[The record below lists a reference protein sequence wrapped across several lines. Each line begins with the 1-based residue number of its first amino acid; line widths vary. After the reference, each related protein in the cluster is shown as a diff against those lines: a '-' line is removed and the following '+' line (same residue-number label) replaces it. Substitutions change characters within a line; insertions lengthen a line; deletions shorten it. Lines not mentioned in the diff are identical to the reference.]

1 VILRLLSERVVA
13 FLFAETLAQCK
24 SIGYS
29 LAIPNNEGGT
39 MQLKENM
46 KLESINSGFIVM
58 LGEPI
63 MIGGITYYPVVYDD
77 FSSGIETEAM
87 ICKYYKGIE

>member
-1 VILRLLSERVVA
+1 
-13 FLFAETLAQCK
+13 
-24 SIGYS
+24 
-29 LAIPNNEGGT
+29 

-46 KLESINSGFIVM
+46 KLESNSGFIVM
-58 LGEPI
+58 LGEPR

-87 ICKYYKGIE
+87 ICKYYKEIE